1 MRYRNGLDKQELM
14 IPDEVYKISIRQVYT
29 SNLFAKGH
37 KIRLDITSSM
47 TPHYD
52 ANPNTGNEIATDVKL
67 NKAINTVFHDKE
79 HPSKIILPIIPR

>member
-1 MRYRNGLDKQELM
+1 
-14 IPDEVYKISIRQVYT
+14 
-29 SNLFAKGH
+29 
-37 KIRLDITSSM
+37 M